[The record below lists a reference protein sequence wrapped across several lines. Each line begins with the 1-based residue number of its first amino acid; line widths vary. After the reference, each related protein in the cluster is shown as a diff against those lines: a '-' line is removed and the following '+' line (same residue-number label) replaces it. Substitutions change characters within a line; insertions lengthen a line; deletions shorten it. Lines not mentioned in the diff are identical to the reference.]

1 LNQGMAD
8 EVYDFGG
15 HVIGVRSGLLEIG
28 KVIDLLII
36 VEPSKRRDDA
46 SLSISPRIA
55 AQAS

>member
-1 LNQGMAD
+1 
-8 EVYDFGG
+8 
-15 HVIGVRSGLLEIG
+15 VIGVRSGLLEIG
-28 KVIDLLII
+28 KVIDLPII